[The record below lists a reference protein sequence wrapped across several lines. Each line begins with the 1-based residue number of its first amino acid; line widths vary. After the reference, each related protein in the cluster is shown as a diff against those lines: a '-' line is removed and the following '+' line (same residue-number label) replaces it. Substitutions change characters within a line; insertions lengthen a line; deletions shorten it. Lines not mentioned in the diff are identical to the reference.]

1 MKCVARNMM
10 ALLFVITGGLSFGVS
25 AAHAATAQTIT
36 VGQEHSC
43 AITTAGYLACWGYNS
58 FGEFGNNSE
67 YSSITPVPSL
77 DTSGTQL
84 LNGVKA
90 IAAGDGHTCAVT
102 DTGGVQCSGLNN
114 RGQLGNNST
123 SNRDVPVAVTG
134 LSGAVVALAAGTYH
148 TCSLNTDGGVMC
160 WGYNFYGSLGNDTTS
175 DSHIPVAVTGL
186 TSGVTA
192 IAAGYDN
199 SCAIVDSGV
208 VKCWGNG
215 IGKTPQE
222 ISELGSGVTAIAIGG
237 YHTCAVTGIGEVK
250 CWGNNSSGQL
260 GNNSNTDSDVPVL
273 VKGLGNVVM
282 LAVGF
287 DHSCALTSHGNV
299 KCWGNNQQGQLGDG
313 SATNRKVP
321 VAVKGLSS
329 GVMAI
334 SAGGDS
340 TCALMESGSIKC
352 WGSLLLGKDANG
364 ESELDYFP
372 VPVAVTGFDTGVAL
386 DKIGT
391 SVAFA
396 GDVDADGYGDYVVGK
411 PGYDTPVH
419 LADIPFINPP
429 VPSVKDVGRA
439 DVVSG
444 KTGLPLMSFSGDN
457 AKDAMGFAVAGNG
470 DVDGDGYSDVLVGA
484 PKADDTVNGVKDA
497 GSVTLLYGP
506 DGARRETFIGPAAKS
521 QFGYAVAL
529 GDVLAA
535 DVLIGAPSAPYVD
548 AGFKAAGSVTVIDG
562 SDMSEGPLMYGNDK
576 SLFGASLAVGN
587 VAAVGGNAVIVG
599 IPGYVDQLQP
609 LPRAGAVY
617 VARYV
622 GQMVTSQ
629 IRTSTVANARLGSS
643 VAAGDV
649 DGDGVDE
656 VLAGAPG
663 ESSDVLKAAGSV
675 TLYAGNDLSVL
686 EKKYGATAKAGLGN
700 SVAAGD
706 VNGDGSVD
714 IIAGSSKDDKP
725 FAPKVIKDT
734 GSVSVWSGDGY
745 AQIGSTL
752 YGDAAKDLFGTALSA
767 GDINSDGKADLIIG
781 IPGKDVP
788 GAKSQKD
795 AGAVKVVSG
804 AVL

>member
-1 MKCVARNMM
+1 MM
-10 ALLFVITGGLSFGVS
+10 ALVFVVVGGLSFGAS
-25 AAHAATAQTIT
+25 GAHAATAQAIT
-36 VGQEHSC
+36 MGQSHGC
-43 AITTAGYLACWGYNS
+43 AITTTGYLACWGLNAS
-58 FGEFGNNSE
+58 GGFGNNSD

-77 DTSGTQL
+77 DTGGTQL
-84 LNGVKA
+84 LNGVTA
-90 IAAGDGHTCAVT
+90 VAAGGGHTCAVT
-102 DTGGVQCSGLNN
+102 AVGGVQCSGSNN
-114 RGQLGNNST
+114 HGQLGNNST
-123 SNRDVPVAVTG
+123 SNRNVPVAVTG
-134 LSGAVVALAAGTYH
+134 FSGAVVALAAGTLH
-148 TCSLNTDGGVMC
+148 TCSLGADGGVMC
-160 WGYNFYGSLGNDTTS
+160 WGYNFYGSLGNNSTS
-175 DSHIPVAVTGL
+175 DSHVPVAVNGL
-186 TSGVTA
+186 TSGVAT
-192 IAAGYDN
+192 IAAGYDS
-199 SCAIVDSGV
+199 SCAITAAGV
-208 VKCWGNG
+208 VKCWGNSV
-215 IGKTPQE
+215 GKTPQE
-222 ISELGSGVTAIAIGG
+222 ISGLGTGVTAIAVGG
-237 YHTCAVTGIGEVK
+237 YHFCAVTDTGGVM
-250 CWGNNSSGQL
+250 CWGNNFNGQL
-260 GNNSNTDSDVPVL
+260 GNNSNTDSVTPVV
-273 VKGLGNVVM
+273 VKGLGDVVM
-282 LAVGF
+282 LAAGF
-287 DHSCALTSHGNV
+287 DHSCALTNKGAV
-299 KCWGNNQQGQLGDG
+299 KCWGNNREGQLGDG
-313 SATNRKVP
+313 SATIRKVP
-321 VAVKGLSS
+321 VAVKGLGG
-329 GVMAI
+329 GVAAI

-364 ESELDYFP
+364 DSAWDYFP
-372 VPVAVTGFDTGVAL
+372 VPVAVTGFDTGAAL

-396 GDVDADGYGDYVVGK
+396 GDVDADGYGDYVIGT
-411 PGYDTPVH
+411 PGYDTPIH

-457 AKDAMGFAVAGNG
+457 TKDAMGFAVSGGG

-484 PKADDTVNGVKDA
+484 PQADDLVNAIKDT

-529 GDVLAA
+529 GDVIAA
-535 DVLIGAPSAPYVD
+535 DGRADILIGAPSAPYVD
-548 AGFKAAGSVTVIDG
+548 AGFKAAGSVTVING
-562 SDMSEGPLMYGNDK
+562 SDMSEGPLMYGNDQ

-587 VAAVGGNAVIVG
+587 VSAVGGNAVIVG
-599 IPGYVDQLQP
+599 IPGYVDQLHP

-617 VARYV
+617 VARYI

-656 VLAGAPG
+656 ILAGAPG

-675 TLYAGNDLSVL
+675 TLYAGDDLAVL

-706 VNGDGSVD
+706 VNGDGFVD
-714 IIAGSSKDDKP
+714 IIAGAAKDDKP
-725 FAPKVIKDT
+725 PAPKITKDT

-752 YGDAAKDLFGTALSA
+752 YGDAAKDLFGAALSA
-767 GDINSDGKADLIIG
+767 GDINSDGKSDLIIG
-781 IPGKDVP
+781 IPGHDVV
-788 GAKSQKD
+788 ATKKLKD
-795 AGAVKVVSG
+795 AGAVHVLSG
-804 AVL
+804 AAL